1 VPRFE
6 ESRIAAAPDD
16 VVWSLLTDPDH
27 VPRWLTVATEVRPT
41 GASGPGQRLRARG
54 RAMGV
59 SAELDL
65 EVVTWEPHRRY
76 AWRIADPLTVEV
88 AFELDPTAPARCS
101 LLTVVDADLGRRR
114 SVRARMAVRVLRGE
128 VSRSLD
134 ELVTLA
140 EAGHA

>member
-6 ESRIAAAPDD
+6 ESRLAAAPDE
-16 VVWSLLTDPDH
+16 VVWALLTDPGH
-27 VPRWLTVATEVRPT
+27 VPRWLTVAVEVLPT
-41 GASGPGQRLRARG
+41 GAPGAGQRLAARG

-59 SAELDL
+59 SAEVAL

-76 AWRIADPLTVEV
+76 AWRVADPVLVEV
-88 AFELDPTAPARCS
+88 AFEIEPTAPGRCS

-114 SVRARMAVRVLRGE
+114 SVRARMAIRVLRGE

-134 ELVTLA
+134 DLVTIA
-140 EAGHA
+140 ETGHA